1 MFRRIISLMLI
12 TALIASVPQCA
23 FAVTAGDALF
33 GNATVETTPEP
44 AYMGQYADES
54 ADIDDATASAS
65 DYIELKIGDRDTAGD
80 VAYVLY
86 LQLRLIELGYL
97 SGSADGA
104 YLCSIA
110 WQGLEAELTIED
122 VQTLAAES
130 YPTATLTEVNGIS
143 MVYYLDEANDAL
155 NFLALDAAEPGY
167 YMFVFTPGSDADYQ
181 VVAALIASTIRN
193 I

>member
-1 MFRRIISLMLI
+1 MKKILALVLCLMMALSL
-12 TALIASVPQCA
+12 SSA
-23 FAVTAGDALF
+23 FAEAPLTLAEQSYEGAWVQFEEGF
-33 GNATVETTPEP
+33 E
-44 AYMGQYADES
+44 
-54 ADIDDATASAS
+54 
-65 DYIELKIGDRDTAGD
+65 
-80 VAYVLY
+80 LY
-86 LQLRLIELGYL
+86 LPAEWVEYEVPEEMLAAGIGYIV
-97 SGSADGA
+97 GSADGA

-110 WQGLEAELTIED
+110 WQGLEAEITIED
-122 VQTLAAES
+122 VQALAAQN

-143 MVYYLDEANDAL
+143 MVYYLEEANDAL